1 MVVLQD
7 NKRANNLS
15 NDILVLN
22 RVNIQNIL
30 NSPLKATQ
38 RIKVLYIVNT
48 FIFIVNKK

>member
-38 RIKVLYIVNT
+38 RIKVGIVYCKYLYLYCE
-48 FIFIVNKK
+48 